1 MRYVTEMN
9 QTMAQTV
16 LAILP
21 LILAFFLARRYYIQ
35 GVVVTGV
42 KG

>member
-9 QTMAQTV
+9 QTFAQTV

-21 LILAFFLARRYYIQ
+21 LILTFILAQMYYIQ

>member
-1 MRYVTEMN
+1 
-9 QTMAQTV
+9 MAMATV
-16 LAILP
+16 SIIP
-21 LILAFFLARRYYIQ
+21 VLIVFFLAQRYFIQ